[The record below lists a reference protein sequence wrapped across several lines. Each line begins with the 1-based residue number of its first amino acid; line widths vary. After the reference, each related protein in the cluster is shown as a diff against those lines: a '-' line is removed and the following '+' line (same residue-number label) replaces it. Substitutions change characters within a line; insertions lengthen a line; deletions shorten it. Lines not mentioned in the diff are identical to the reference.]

1 MSFEEKAKSDII
13 FNQIDSDK
21 DGYATGL
28 EVKDVL
34 LKTGLSPMI
43 LANIWGLCDIGATG
57 KLNSEQF
64 ALAMHFVNKKLATG
78 LDAPPELLPEHV
90 PPSLRKKT
98 VNNESPPES
107 RELEELQ
114 LQVTELQRE
123 KLFYE
128 QRATEHDTFTRQK
141 RTELS
146 NLELEMESL
155 FKTLQDREMK
165 KGEEQKKLV
174 DLENKLVKLDMDL
187 EELKAKH
194 GSEKEEIDRLKI
206 QINHM
211 ELAMKNKDNDLNKIK
226 AELKLFQ
233 SEKANLEIKLHSK
246 KNNLSEVNN
255 NVQLANEQVN
265 RNKNK
270 LDLLRTLQVNLNK
283 LIREYDNLPVTD
295 LNRIELNQEIKQ
307 LEEENAELNL
317 KIKTAAIETAS
328 TQVISETPAVSFS
341 PTNQQ
346 PTAVVKNEVF
356 EAYFP
361 PQMQQLE
368 SPQVN
373 FIVDD
378 PFQAFDPFKET
389 ATAVDPFKSAPL
401 NDKAGDDPFANPF
414 DSLKNPSV
422 FNDFDDPFSNI
433 VRLVVDSQFCLKSS
447 LIR

>member
-1 MSFEEKAKSDII
+1 MLFEEKAKSDII

-28 EVKDVL
+28 EVRDVF

-78 LDAPPELLPEHV
+78 LDAPHELLPEHV

-98 VNNESPPES
+98 TNNESTLES

-165 KGEEQKKLV
+165 KSEEQKKLV

-233 SEKANLEIKLHSK
+233 SEKANLEIKLNSRK
-246 KNNLSEVNN
+246 TNLSEINSSM
-255 NVQLANEQVN
+255 QLANEQVAK
-265 RNKNK
+265 NKNK
-270 LDLLRTLQVNLNK
+270 LELLKTLQVNLNK

-317 KIKTAAIETAS
+317 KIKTAIEALP
-328 TQVISETPAVSFS
+328 TQVINETPAVSFS

-346 PTAVVKNEVF
+346 PAAVVKNEVF

-361 PQMQQLE
+361 PTLQQME
-368 SPQVN
+368 SPQQQLN
-373 FIVDD
+373 FLVDD

-389 ATAVDPFKSAPL
+389 ATVVDPFKTAPL
-401 NDKAGDDPFANPF
+401 NDKAGDDPFSNPF

-433 VRLVVDSQFCLKSS
+433 VRLFFWYS
-447 LIR
+447 I